1 MAENDSSQERTEEA
15 TPRRREQAREKGQV
29 PRSKE
34 LGTAAVL
41 VAAAA
46 GMLMMGGQIG
56 EAMLT
61 VAKSQFELTR
71 AEVFD
76 LGEISELFS
85 RILSELMVPVLGFVL
100 VLFIAG
106 FLGNIGLGGMSF
118 SWQAAA
124 PKASKMSPLAGFKRM
139 FGLQALVELVKSIAK
154 FAVIALVAWAL
165 LSVNF
170 DQILQLSS
178 GNPEGAVRDA
188 LALLLK
194 LFVLL
199 CSSLLII
206 VIIDAPYQLWNHNKQ
221 LKMTKQEVKDEYK
234 QTEGKPEVKGKIRQL
249 QREMAQ
255 RRMMAEVP
263 KADVL
268 VVNPT
273 HYSVALRYDK
283 SINNAPL
290 VVAKGT
296 DEIALKIREIAREH
310 EVPVVSSPALARAVY
325 YSTKLDSPIPE
336 GLFTAVAQILAYV
349 YQLKQF
355 QSGRG
360 RRPIALPKELPIPDD
375 LKAGSER
382 DDDDH
387 AEI

>member
-15 TPRRREQAREKGQV
+15 TPRRRQQARDKGQV

-34 LGTAAVL
+34 LGTASVL

-46 GMLMMGGQIG
+46 CMLMLGAQIG
-56 EAMLT
+56 EAMLQ
-61 VAKSQFELTR
+61 VARNQFELSR
-71 AEVFD
+71 AEAFD
-76 LGEISELFS
+76 LGQISLLFG
-85 RILSELMVPVLGFVL
+85 RVLTELMFPVLGFVL
-100 VLFIAG
+100 VLFIAA

-124 PKASKMSPLAGFKRM
+124 PKASKLSPLNGFKRM
-139 FGLQALVELVKSIAK
+139 FGVQALVELVKSIAK
-154 FAVIALVAWAL
+154 FSVIALVAWFL
-165 LSVNF
+165 LSLNF
-170 DQILQLSS
+170 DEILQLSR

-188 LALLLK
+188 LVLLLK

-199 CSSLLII
+199 CSSLLLI
-206 VIIDAPYQLWNHNKQ
+206 VVIDAPYQLWNHNKQ

-234 QTEGKPEVKGKIRQL
+234 ETEGKPEVKGKIRQL

-263 KADVL
+263 KADVV

-283 SINNAPL
+283 TQSNAPL
-290 VVAKGT
+290 LVAKGT

-325 YSTKLDSPIPE
+325 YSTKLDKPIPE

-355 QSGRG
+355 QTGRG
-360 RRPIALPKELPIPDD
+360 RRPIPLPSELPIPEELRADQR
-375 LKAGSER
+375 E
-382 DDDDH
+382 
-387 AEI
+387 